1 MTKKFRNNKLEQ
13 NRGLLLQVSIIISLL
28 IVLAAFNF
36 KSKTKSKFSGDFAE
50 INLQID
56 SIGIKTNNINKPI
69 PVTIHK
75 NAEFTGGKDALFLY
89 IKTNLHYPEA
99 AKTKHIQGRVYVKF
113 TVNRYGKMKNVKIV
127 RSIHPLLDNE
137 ALRLIKNMPDW
148 QPAKTN
154 NETTESEHVLPV
166 IFMKKTL
173 TF

>member
-1 MTKKFRNNKLEQ
+1 MTKKFQNNKLEQ

-36 KSKTKSKFSGDFAE
+36 KSKSKSKFSGDFAE

-56 SIGIKTNNINKPI
+56 SIGIKTNDINKPV
-69 PVTIHK
+69 PVTTHK
-75 NAEFTGGKDALFLY
+75 NAEFTGGKDALFQY
-89 IKTNLHYPEA
+89 IKTNLKYPEA

-113 TVNRYGKMKNVKIV
+113 TVNRYGKIKNVKIV
-127 RSIHPLLDNE
+127 RSIHPLLDKE

-148 QPAKTN
+148 QPAKTKIG
-154 NETTESEHVLPV
+154 TFDSEHVLPV
-166 IFMKKTL
+166 IFMKKNF